1 MIIFALIPNRI
12 LYPKKYETSVRLVL
26 SLGNYNV
33 LTSYARALAPS
44 S

>member
-33 LTSYARALAPS
+33 LPSYARALAPS